1 MKSCKKITQWSIG
14 NKSKIKDYS
23 KTKNTLES
31 VFFIDK
37 THYIHMKKRMS
48 NKNWYNFTRKYV
60 ITYLYE
66 SIKISLKI
74 NKIFIIVIN
83 DTYPMCVD
91 WKYFLFQTFSSNTG
105 QNWCQE
111 TKSKET
117 TFHTKNAQGVAGL
130 IRDWFKSSVNWIE
143 FLSNIC
149 LFVQISLKLFEN
161 VALNVSVGKYAHF
174 FYYLTLFCHLRFL
187 YEVKT

>member
-1 MKSCKKITQWSIG
+1 MLFSNTLWNFFVNTSTLLKSCKKLLIDPLEINQKQKFTLKQ
-14 NKSKIKDYS
+14 KIRLK
-23 KTKNTLES
+23 

-66 SIKISLKI
+66 CIKISLKI

-83 DTYPMCVD
+83 DTYPLCVD
-91 WKYFLFQTFSSNTG
+91 WKYFLFQRFSSNTG

-117 TFHTKNAQGVAGL
+117 TFHTKNAQGVAG
-130 IRDWFKSSVNWIE
+130 
-143 FLSNIC
+143 
-149 LFVQISLKLFEN
+149 
-161 VALNVSVGKYAHF
+161 
-174 FYYLTLFCHLRFL
+174 
-187 YEVKT
+187 